1 LTRREFVQLAVGGP
15 LAGLAFG
22 IATTLWLRYMYNTP
36 LAEITLTI
44 VSAYSTYIVCDELM
58 HVSAVLAVVILG
70 MPQF

>member
-1 LTRREFVQLAVGGP
+1 MQLAVGGP